1 MDKEVFEIDE
11 NGYIKEIYVVEFNE
25 EGSPIEELASNIVA
39 TQPPQGLYRAR
50 WAGTEWVGDMVQEE
64 IDALNNQSKEPTTD
78 DFLLDFEFRVSM
90 LELGL

>member
-1 MDKEVFEIDE
+1 MKQVYKIDSEGHYIEPVLLKKDEEIPL
-11 NGYIKEIYVVEFNE
+11 NH
-25 EGSPIEELASNIVA
+25 IE
-39 TQPPQGLYRAR
+39 TQPIDGLYRAR
-50 WAGTEWVGDMVQEE
+50 WTGVEWIEDMTQEE